1 MENAQ
6 QVRKFLLK
14 PMVLARILAE
24 ASVLTVLLV
33 LPVVLLLL
41 GKFQALPLTY
51 KFIFVVLCLVACAL
65 LPVYG
70 FITYQVRVTETTI
83 SADALFRKQSLELS
97 RITGLA
103 RRSNFNFV
111 RYVVDF
117 DGGELT
123 FPIWL
128 KGLDELVGIIREHLP
143 VAAAGRRSALGRSFS
158 QDPISVI
165 FQFLQVVL
173 SLVFIGVVWCFTYA
187 MRSGSG
193 LSRQPQS
200 GFVQGSAPVDLALLV
215 IFALCVTAIM
225 LYRAYMVLLMPL
237 KIRLSES
244 ELRFDTI
251 FGVKTVDI
259 AALKSVA
266 PPLPL
271 LPEGYV
277 IKTSKGSFL
286 VGNGLD
292 AADELEEALKE
303 RIGAK

>member
-1 MENAQ
+1 METVPP
-6 QVRKFLLK
+6 VRKFLLK
-14 PMVLARILAE
+14 PMVMARILAE
-24 ASVLTVLLV
+24 ASVLT
-33 LPVVLLLL
+33 LLLFMPLTLLCL
-41 GKFQALPLTY
+41 GKFQAMPLTF
-51 KFIFVVLCLVACAL
+51 KCVFIVLCGIACLL

-70 FITYQVRVTETTI
+70 FITFQVRVSATTI
-83 SADALFRKQSLELS
+83 SADALFRKQSVELS

-128 KGLDELVGIIREHLP
+128 KGLDELVGIVRAHLP
-143 VAAAGRRSALGRSFS
+143 SSAAAKRSCLGRTFS

-173 SLVFIGVVWCFTYA
+173 SLVFIAVVWAFTYA
-187 MRSGSG
+187 TGNG
-193 LSRQPQS
+193 GGVSRQPQA
-200 GFVQGSAPVDLALLV
+200 GFIQSSAPVDLALLI

-225 LYRAYMVLLMPL
+225 LYRAYMILLMPL

-251 FGVKTVDI
+251 FGVKTVEL
-259 AALKSVA
+259 ASLKSVA

-277 IKTSKGSFL
+277 IKTGKGSFL

-292 AADELEEALKE
+292 AADELESALRE
-303 RIGAK
+303 RLG